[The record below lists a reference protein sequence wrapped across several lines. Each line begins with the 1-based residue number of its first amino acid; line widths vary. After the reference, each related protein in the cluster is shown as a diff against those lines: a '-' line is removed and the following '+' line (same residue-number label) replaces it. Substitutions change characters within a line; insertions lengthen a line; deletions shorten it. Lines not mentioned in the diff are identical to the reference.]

1 MMHSLHHFST
11 LHISSP
17 PLHLMQTILKVI
29 FLLTLCS
36 SYSIAEQNKWELYH
50 VKLYMENDLVAQQDS
65 QYTGGAKVDVIY
77 KIENPDGLYNLL
89 LLNDSKVYLFRS
101 FAFASQLYTPADLK
115 AKEPIYNDWSYAAWT
130 YLEVGV
136 HKSTYKTLNSLLLK
150 VGIVGPSAQGKEVQ
164 TAVHKWTGCET
175 PEGWDNQLYDE
186 LGIDITYIYKQR
198 YEYENDKRLGISV
211 VPSFEADLGNIS
223 TQASLGLFFRS
234 GYNIAKDFGL
244 STMSVGGESGIP
256 AYKEQKMSLKQ
267 TWSFSFNLAF
277 TGSAVA
283 RDIFVEGNTF
293 RKSIVRHERNN
304 FVGYIG
310 AGISLRY
317 NSFNLDFMQTYN
329 TPKAEDIK
337 RSKEVGTVLV
347 TYLY

>member
-1 MMHSLHHFST
+1 MMHSMHHFY
-11 LHISSP
+11 IFNNFRSSSH
-17 PLHLMQTILKVI
+17 PLQLFFKII
-29 FLLTLCS
+29 FLLTLLLS
-36 SYSIAEQNKWELYH
+36 SAFAQSNEWELYH
-50 VKLYMENDLVAQQDS
+50 VKVYMENDLIAQQDS

-101 FAFASQLYTPADLK
+101 FAFASQLYTPADLEE
-115 AKEPIYNDWSYAAWT
+115 KEPIYNDWSYAAWT
-130 YLEVGV
+130 YFEVGV

-164 TAVHKWTGCET
+164 TAIHKWTGCET

-186 LGIDITYIYKQR
+186 LGIDMTYIYKQR

-223 TQASLGLFFRS
+223 TKASLGLFFRS

-267 TWSFSFNLAF
+267 KWSFSFNLAL

-304 FVGYIG
+304 FVAYVGT
-310 AGISLRY
+310 GISLRY

-329 TPKAEDIK
+329 TPKAADIK
-337 RSKEVGTVLV
+337 RSKKVGTVLL